1 MVSITV
7 RDVPDGVRAELAA
20 RAARNGRSMQEYL
33 RSELVRLAETPD
45 IGEVL
50 ARIRR
55 RKGATGAGPTT
66 DDILAYKDADKR

>member
-1 MVSITV
+1 
-7 RDVPDGVRAELAA
+7 
-20 RAARNGRSMQEYL
+20 MQEYL

-45 IGEVL
+45 IDEVL

-55 RKGATGAGPTT
+55 RKAATGAGPTT